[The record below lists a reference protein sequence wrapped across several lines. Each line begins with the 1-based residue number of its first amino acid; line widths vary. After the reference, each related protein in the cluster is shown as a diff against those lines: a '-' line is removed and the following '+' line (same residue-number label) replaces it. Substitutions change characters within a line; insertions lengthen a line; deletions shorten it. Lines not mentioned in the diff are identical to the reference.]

1 MITKF
6 LEIRD
11 RGTLIP
17 ALAIEISKYDHRLAW
32 RAGFGEQ
39 RSILLLNLAKMTM
52 QHDPYEWNPR
62 EGRTMKIA
70 HQFIR
75 ERWDVITES
84 DVIDV
89 EYILSETISK
99 KTPEVK

>member
-1 MITKF
+1 
-6 LEIRD
+6 
-11 RGTLIP
+11 
-17 ALAIEISKYDHRLAW
+17 
-32 RAGFGEQ
+32 
-39 RSILLLNLAKMTM
+39 MTM